1 MSARSVFTAKAGDF
15 SAGLFAQQ
23 TLESA
28 LKYTALA
35 PTESGLKTWRFRLT
49 NTYIELRTKDNPEQ
63 EKVDPERRELIIG
76 CGSALLY
83 LTLALKHVGCLGK
96 VTIFPDIGEPELVAR
111 IHFGFCWGT
120 SALEKL
126 IFEAMAGSR
135 EIVTP
140 SDKTPISESML
151 ASLGE
156 AAAGERSW
164 LDVVRN
170 EMSCNQI
177 LSATRMDGQQA
188 PKGRSRAGLT
198 FVFGSGSSSSPVGA
212 VAQIPQP
219 AASKMTLAV
228 VKTKTDDKHGWL
240 QAGQTVAR
248 TVLQA
253 QKLGLVWTFINP
265 MRHRETREAL
275 RTGVGHKGF
284 VQVILRLGGRNA
296 LQWNPAFEAHRLPTQ
311 PQMGLR

>member
-1 MSARSVFTAKAGDF
+1 MSSRSLFTAKMGDC
-15 SAGLFAQQ
+15 SVGLSAQQ

-49 NTYIELRTKDNPEQ
+49 NTYIDLLTKDNPELDR
-63 EKVDPERRELIIG
+63 VDPERREVMIG

-96 VTIFPDIGEPELVAR
+96 VTIFPDIGQPELVAR

-126 IFEAMAGSR
+126 ISETMVESR
-135 EIVTP
+135 AVVTP
-140 SDKTPISESML
+140 DETPISESMF
-151 ASLGE
+151 ASLVE

-164 LDVVRN
+164 LDIVRN
-170 EMSCNQI
+170 EMSCNQV
-177 LSATRMDGQQA
+177 LSATLKEWQQT
-188 PKGRSRAGLT
+188 PKGMSRAGLT
-198 FVFGSGSSSSPVGA
+198 FVFGSGGSSPLVGT
-212 VAQIPQP
+212 VIPIQQP
-219 AASKMTLAV
+219 VASKMALAV

-240 QAGQTVAR
+240 QAGQTLAR

-253 QKLGLVWTFINP
+253 QKLSLMWTFINP
-265 MRHRETREAL
+265 MRHREKREAL

-284 VQVILRLGGRNA
+284 VQVILRLGGQNA
-296 LQWNPAFEAHRLPTQ
+296 LQWNPAFEASQLSTQ
-311 PQMGLR
+311 PQIR